1 MENYNQKLGYILS
14 LIKYPLVTEKAIKL
28 NEYRQYAFIVD
39 KSLKKPE
46 IKYALEKM
54 FDVTIESIKTSH
66 LPEKTRRVGKFTGR
80 KSLYKKAYIKL
91 KAGESIATLF
101 N

>member
-1 MENYNQKLGYILS
+1 MENYNQKLGDLLS

-39 KSLKKPE
+39 KSLKKPQ

-54 FDVTIESIKTSH
+54 FNVTITSIKTSN
-66 LPEKTRRVGKFTGR
+66 LPKKTKRVGKSIGT
-80 KSLYKKAYIKL
+80 KSFYKKAYIKL